1 MLEWSGN
8 EPARETGTEYDKR
21 KEDQIEAV
29 SRGRV
34 AVC

>member
-8 EPARETGTEYDKR
+8 EPARETGTEYDQR

-29 SRGRV
+29 IRERV